1 MNSRKKH
8 NINFTKPA
16 EPAFITRMKKE
27 AGYVEG
33 PSVETKKEQLPEFN
47 EDDFQVKDDEKP
59 VVVVMNEGDLT
70 AEEAETIEK
79 VQKQIAAKEEKAD
92 LSQKIVFKRKKESSD
107 KNKEQSKSTEESKE
121 SKRKKQKT
129 KVSKSVLSFNE
140 EDEEV

>member
-70 AEEAETIEK
+70 AEEAKTIEK

-107 KNKEQSKSTEESKE
+107 KNKEQSKSAEETKE

-129 KVSKSVLSFNE
+129 KVTKSVLSFNE

>member
-70 AEEAETIEK
+70 AEEAKTIEK
-79 VQKQIAAKEEKAD
+79 VQKQTKEEKAD

-107 KNKEQSKSTEESKE
+107 KNKEQSKSAEETKE

-129 KVSKSVLSFNE
+129 KVTKSVLSFNE